1 MSIVIILYIAIGLS
15 LIGLGII
22 VYRKVSVLAGLSEE
36 ELTILSRKKGV
47 VQRIQE
53 VDYKQHWLN
62 FMIFLEKLLRR
73 LKIIFL
79 KIENLLSK
87 WIRGLSNQ
95 SQIMTQKSKEWIKQK
110 EMKRRIPKNELTPK
124 PESEISIKIDKIEG
138 EKEIIPEPEFESEE
152 DEDQLSLD
160 DLKKPIKEEQKWI
173 NLIIENPKNIT
184 AYKFLGF
191 LYWKQHNYVDAKSS
205 LEMAVKLGSKDNKVK
220 KVLEEIKNMKI
231 K

>member
-1 MSIVIILYIAIGLS
+1 
-15 LIGLGII
+15 
-22 VYRKVSVLAGLSEE
+22 LAGLSEE